1 MENYLNK
8 WINKEVI
15 TVAIFEMIHLL
26 FDKDQTRQ
34 SCEITSTQETY
45 VSLLF
50 VEIDCI
56 SSR

>member
-8 WINKEVI
+8 WINKEVL

-45 VSLLF
+45 VSLF